1 MLNEYRDRIH
11 NANIEAGW
19 WSDLKTGESIV
30 ATRNR
35 PEMLMLVVS
44 EVSEA
49 HDAFCAD
56 SNDDKLP
63 QYPGFDV
70 EIADAAIRL
79 FDLCGAEGVDLDV
92 ESGVGEAFVDR
103 DISSNTMQIVNCMSA
118 AMEAV
123 RKGKT
128 EVFHDRLRD
137 GINLCIVTATEW
149 DFNIWDMIEA
159 KLEYN
164 ASRADHKP
172 ENRRAAGGKA
182 F

>member
-11 NANIEAGW
+11 QLNINAGW
-19 WSDLKTGESIV
+19 WTDLRTGESIV
-30 ATRNR
+30 PTRNR

-49 HDAFCAD
+49 HEAFLAEAQ
-56 SNDDKLP
+56 DDKLP

-79 FDLCGAEGVDLDV
+79 FDLCGAEGVDLEV
-92 ESGVGEAFVDR
+92 EGVGIVVEG
-103 DISSNTMQIVNCMSA
+103 DISDNMMQIVNCLSL
-118 AMEAV
+118 AMEGC
-123 RKGKT
+123 RKNNT
-128 EVFHDRLRD
+128 LVFHGQLR
-137 GINLCIVTATEW
+137 IALHLCIATATAW

-172 ENRRAAGGKA
+172 ENRRAAGGKQ

>member
-11 NANIEAGW
+11 MANIHAGW

-30 ATRNR
+30 HTRNR

-44 EVSEA
+44 EISEA
-49 HDAFCAD
+49 HEALVGEL
-56 SNDDKLP
+56 NDDKLP
-63 QYPGFDV
+63 EYPGFDV

-79 FDLCGAEGVDLDV
+79 FDLCGAEGVDLEQDSNVSDTVIKGDV
-92 ESGVGEAFVDR
+92 SD
-103 DISSNTMQIVNCMSA
+103 NMMQIVNCMSA

-123 RKGKT
+123 RKGNTK
-128 EVFHDRLRD
+128 VFHDRLRD
-137 GINLCIVTATEW
+137 GVHLCIATATSW
-149 DFNIWDMIEA
+149 DFNLWDVIEA

-164 ASRADHKP
+164 AQRADHKV
-172 ENRRAAGGKA
+172 ENRRAAGGKV